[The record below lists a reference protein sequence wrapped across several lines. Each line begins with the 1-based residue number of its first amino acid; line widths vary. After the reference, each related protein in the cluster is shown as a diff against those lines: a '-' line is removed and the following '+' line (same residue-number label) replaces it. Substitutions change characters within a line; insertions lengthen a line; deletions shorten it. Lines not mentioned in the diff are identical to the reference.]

1 MSKSNRNRNS
11 SSKPGFG
18 KKVQGQ
24 VQNGVF
30 VYTGTIT
37 LDQLCKRTG
46 ISATE
51 TIKSFLMQGKMISL
65 NTPLTDELVA
75 EVCLNNNLDF
85 KKEAGS
91 GVDDF
96 TKAPIAFK
104 APTEPP

>member
-37 LDQLCKRTG
+37 LDQL
-46 ISATE
+46 
-51 TIKSFLMQGKMISL
+51 
-65 NTPLTDELVA
+65 
-75 EVCLNNNLDF
+75 
-85 KKEAGS
+85 
-91 GVDDF
+91 
-96 TKAPIAFK
+96 
-104 APTEPP
+104 